1 MASVT
6 PDRVKILHFVECWLP
21 QTETWLYNHVKALPD
36 SVESHIVCQWTQN
49 LDQFPQKNL
58 VSLDRPPQRSNLFK
72 RVTRRLGFWDYAERH
87 LRLLEQEIRRIK
99 PDVLHS
105 HFGHFGWINSK
116 LAAKFDLPH
125 VVSFYGFDANYLPAS
140 DPRWISR
147 YRKMSGRVDAVL
159 CEGPHMARR
168 IADRGVA
175 FNKIKVFRLGID
187 LDRIPFRPRKNPIG
201 KTVRFLIA
209 SSFREKKGI
218 PYAIEALGRFSRV
231 NPDVELTVIGDAGIG
246 RREQEEKKA
255 ILQQVDRW
263 GLREKTH
270 FLGYQPYHIL
280 IQQLYR
286 HDIFLSPSV
295 TSSDGDTEGGA
306 PVSII
311 EAAASGM
318 PVISTRHC
326 DIPFV
331 LSAEN
336 QLFLV
341 AERDSAGLARAI
353 QQLLDRRDWEP
364 IVSANRELIKS
375 ELDVRKQGQKL
386 AGIYE
391 RVVDIVPAAE
401 QTISCAA
408 TVNGGVEK
416 RIAVNSCSSES

>member
-1 MASVT
+1 MSVER
-6 PDRVKILHFVECWLP
+6 DRIKVLHFVECWLP
-21 QTETWLYNHVKALPD
+21 QTETWLYNHVKALPEW
-36 SVESHIVCQWTQN
+36 VESHFVCQWTQN
-49 LDQFPQKNL
+49 LDQFPPDNL
-58 VSLDRPPQRSNLFK
+58 VSLGCPPEQPNLLK
-72 RVTRRLGFWDYAERH
+72 RAGRRLGLWDDAERH
-87 LRLLEQEIRRIK
+87 LGLLEQVIRRIK
-99 PDVLHS
+99 PDILHS

-147 YRKMSGRVDAVL
+147 YRQMSERAAAVL
-159 CEGPHMARR
+159 CEGPHMARC
-168 IADRGVA
+168 IAGRGVA
-175 FNKIKVFRLGID
+175 SNKIKVFRLGID
-187 LDRIPFRPRKNPIG
+187 LDRIPFLPRKNPIG

-209 SSFREKKGI
+209 GSFREKKGI
-218 PYAIEALGRFSRV
+218 PYAIEALGRVSRAR
-231 NPDVELTVIGDAGIG
+231 PDIEITVIGDAGGG
-246 RREQEEKKA
+246 RGEQGEKEA
-255 ILQQVDRW
+255 ILRQVERW

-270 FLGYQPYHIL
+270 FLGYQPYKVFMQELH
-280 IQQLYR
+280 R

-295 TSSDGDTEGGA
+295 TSSDGDTEGGV

-326 DIPFV
+326 DIPFA

-336 QLFLV
+336 QLFLA

-353 QQLLDRRDWEP
+353 HHLLELRDWQP
-364 IVSANRELIKS
+364 IVAANRELVES

-391 RVVDIVPAAE
+391 RVLNLIPTSE
-401 QTISCAA
+401 QNISCAA
-408 TVNGGVEK
+408 TVNG
-416 RIAVNSCSSES
+416 

>member
-1 MASVT
+1 MTSVVQ
-6 PDRVKILHFVECWLP
+6 DRVKILHFVECWLP
-21 QTETWLYNHVKALPD
+21 QTETWLYNHVKALPEW
-36 SVESHIVCQWTQN
+36 VESNFICQWTQN
-49 LDQFPQKNL
+49 LDQFPPENL
-58 VSLDRPPQRSNLFK
+58 VSLNSPPRQPNLLK
-72 RVTRRLGFWDYAERH
+72 RGVRRLGLWDDAERH
-87 LRLLEQEIRRIK
+87 LELLEQEIRRLK
-99 PDVLHS
+99 PDILHS
-105 HFGHFGWINSK
+105 HFGHFGCVNSK
-116 LAAKFDLPH
+116 LAAKFDLRH

-147 YRKMSGRVDAVL
+147 YKRMSERADAVL
-159 CEGPHMARR
+159 CEGPHMAHCL
-168 IADRGVA
+168 ADHGVA
-175 FNKIKVFRLGID
+175 PNKIRVFRLGID
-187 LDRIPFRPRKNPIG
+187 LGRIPFVPRENRIG
-201 KTVRFLIA
+201 KTSRFLIA
-209 SSFREKKGI
+209 GSFREKKGI
-218 PYAIEALGRFSRV
+218 PYALEALGRFSKV
-231 NPDVELTVIGDAGIG
+231 NPNIEITVIGGAGIG

-263 GLREKTH
+263 RLREKTH
-270 FLGYQPYHIL
+270 FLGYQPYQVL

-336 QLFLV
+336 QLFLA

-353 QQLLDRRDWEP
+353 QQLLEVRDWEP

-408 TVNGGVEK
+408 TVNGSVEK

>member
-1 MASVT
+1 MAPVIQ
-6 PDRVKILHFVECWLP
+6 DRVKILHFVECWLP
-21 QTETWLYNHVKALPD
+21 QTETWLYNHVKALPE
-36 SVESHIVCQWTQN
+36 SVESHFVCQWTQN
-49 LDQFPQKNL
+49 LDQFPQENL
-58 VSLDRPPQRSNLFK
+58 VSLDRPPQQPNLLK
-72 RVTRRLGFWDYAERH
+72 RVGRRIGWWDNAERN

-99 PDVLHS
+99 PDILHS

-116 LAAKFDLPH
+116 LAAKFDLRH

-147 YRKMSGRVDAVL
+147 YKRMSERVDAVL
-159 CEGPHMARR
+159 CEGPHMARC

-175 FNKIKVFRLGID
+175 SNKIKVFRLGID
-187 LDRIPFRPRKNPIG
+187 LDRIPFLPRKNPIG

-218 PYAIEALGRFSRV
+218 PYAIEALGRVSRV
-231 NPDVELTVIGDAGIG
+231 HPDIEVTVIGDASGG
-246 RREQEEKKA
+246 RREQRVKET
-255 ILQQVDRW
+255 ILQQVERW

-270 FLGYQPYHIL
+270 FLGYQPYAVL
-280 IQQLYR
+280 IQQLSS

-331 LSAEN
+331 LSMEN
-336 QLFLV
+336 LPFLA
-341 AERDSAGLARAI
+341 AERDSAGLSRAI
-353 QQLLDRRDWEP
+353 YQLLKVRDWEP
-364 IVSANRELIKS
+364 IVSANRKLIES

-386 AGIYE
+386 AHIYE
-391 RVVDIVPAAE
+391 HVLNLIPAAE
-401 QTISCAA
+401 QNIPCAA
-408 TVNGGVEK
+408 TVNRGSEI
-416 RIAVNSCSSES
+416 RIPDNSCSSES